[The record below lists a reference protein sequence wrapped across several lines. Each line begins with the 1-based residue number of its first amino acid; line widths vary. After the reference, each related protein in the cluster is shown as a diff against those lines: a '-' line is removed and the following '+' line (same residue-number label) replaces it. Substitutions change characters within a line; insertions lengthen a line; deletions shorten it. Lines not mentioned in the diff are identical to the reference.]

1 MILVIDNYDSFVYN
15 LARYFRRLGQTT
27 EVVRNTAIDAAAVR
41 RMAPRLIVLS
51 PGPGTPEEA
60 GCCLEVVD
68 RLHGE
73 FPILGIC
80 LGHQAV
86 ARALGAE
93 VVRAREPMHGRASLV
108 RHDQRGEFAG
118 LPRDFPAGR
127 YHSLVVQ
134 RDSLPACL
142 EVSAWAEDG
151 TVMAVRHRRLP
162 VAGWQFHPESVLTAV
177 GYRLLDSLLGRWG
190 LETVGRCP
198 SIEAEVATN
207 IPASRPRP
215 TTPIP
220 Y

>member
-1 MILVIDNYDSFVYN
+1 MILLIDNYDSFVYN
-15 LARYFRRLGQTT
+15 LARYFRRLGQATG
-27 EVVRNTAIDAAAVR
+27 VVRNTAIDAAGVR
-41 RMAPRLIVLS
+41 RMGPQLIVLS

-68 RLHGE
+68 RLHRE

-93 VVRAREPMHGRASLV
+93 VVRSSEPMHGRASLV
-108 RHDQRGEFAG
+108 RHDRQAEFKR
-118 LPRDFPAGR
+118 LPTEFPAGR

-151 TVMAVRHRRLP
+151 TVMAVRHRELP

-198 SIEAEVATN
+198 SIEGEVAADA
-207 IPASRPRP
+207 PGLRSRPS
-215 TTPIP
+215 TPIA